1 METTAHETNEINP
14 VSTLS
19 SGIISSR
26 NDKRE
31 RKHTAQTLPQ
41 GITHNM
47 MKKFVV
53 YYREMMYLK
62 NGKRMPREY
71 FKVESH
77 PRLNKP
83 WVSSK
88 SMKISIIEKLNDANQ
103 VVDDLEE
110 LDSKDAAAA
119 PEDLATIFERTSK
132 QLPKYTML
140 RIVKDTPEMTT
151 LSLVY
156 DRKDNSNGFRW
167 TCSYTFSVIA
177 AEISTS
183 NNNNIEAHISLGID
197 KLREKLQ
204 EKYAVDLLSV

>member
-1 METTAHETNEINP
+1 MADATDSI
-14 VSTLS
+14 TLL
-19 SGIISSR
+19 R
-26 NDKRE
+26 NNKRE
-31 RKHTAQTLPQ
+31 RKHTAQILPP
-41 GITHNM
+41 GITHHM

-53 YYREMMYLK
+53 YYRETMYLK
-62 NGKRMPREY
+62 NGKTQPREY

-77 PRLNKP
+77 PRLKKP

-88 SMKISIIEKLNDANQ
+88 SVKISLIEKLNDANQ
-103 VVDDLEE
+103 VVADLEE
-110 LDSKDAAAA
+110 LDSNDSAAA
-119 PEDLATIFERTSK
+119 PEDLATILERTSK

-140 RIVKDTPEMTT
+140 RIVKDTPGLIT
-151 LSLVY
+151 LALVY

-177 AEISTS
+177 VDISIS
-183 NNNNIEAHISLGID
+183 LSNNNIEAQISLGID

>member
-1 METTAHETNEINP
+1 MADATDSITP
-14 VSTLS
+14 L
-19 SGIISSR
+19 R

-31 RKHTAQTLPQ
+31 RKHTAQTLPP

-62 NGKRMPREY
+62 NGKQQPREY

-77 PRLNKP
+77 PHLKKP

-88 SMKISIIEKLNDANQ
+88 SVKISIIEKLNDANQ
-103 VVDDLEE
+103 VVEDLEE
-110 LDSKDAAAA
+110 LDSKDADADPADA

-167 TCSYTFSVIA
+167 TCSHTFSVTDA
-177 AEISTS
+177 DISTS
-183 NNNNIEAHISLGID
+183 NNNNNNNNIEAQISLGID

>member
-1 METTAHETNEINP
+1 MADATDSITP
-14 VSTLS
+14 L
-19 SGIISSR
+19 R

-31 RKHTAQTLPQ
+31 RKHTAQTLPP

-47 MKKFVV
+47 MKKYVV

-62 NGKRMPREY
+62 NGKQIPREY

-88 SMKISIIEKLNDANQ
+88 SVKISLIEKLNDANQ
-103 VVDDLEE
+103 VVDDLEG
-110 LDSKDAAAA
+110 LVSKDAAVADAAA
-119 PEDLATIFERTSK
+119 PENLTTIFEKTSK

-140 RIVKDTPEMTT
+140 RIVKDTPETTT

-156 DRKDNSNGFRW
+156 DKKDNSNGFRW
-167 TCSYTFSVIA
+167 TCSHTFSVIA
-177 AEISTS
+177 ADISI
-183 NNNNIEAHISLGID
+183 NNNNNNDNNDNNIEAKISLGID